1 MATEDSK
8 PATTPL
14 LGEYLGCSTTDIE
27 EALRREAEQ
36 GAREC
41 SRVGSALVASGRVSR
56 DDLVAGLQAQ
66 RIDRLRACTLFD
78 GLEEAKL
85 QRLSRCVTEASIAAG
100 ETFIEQGAVN
110 NYLHVLAAGKLEV
123 YRLGDDGEEIH
134 LAAVLPGEL
143 VGEMAYFSNGVRS
156 ACARA
161 LEDSQLLQLDFSHLP
176 TLFGTIPRLTQAFLG
191 MVTHRLQHS
200 NILYEENQY
209 RAKAAQRS
217 LSQLNE
223 FLDMSEANALGV
235 GIEGLI
241 KRLVHTASNLMNAD
255 RASLFLID
263 PVTGELWSKVAEGAD
278 VKEIRIPAGAG
289 VAGWAAQR
297 REMVNIQ
304 DAYEDERFS
313 QAVDKKTGYRTR
325 TILCGPVS
333 SLDGATTIGVV
344 QVINKRTGVFTKDDE
359 ALFRAFSHQAAVA
372 VENFS
377 LYRKMVAS
385 HERMSILLDIATSIS
400 QTLDLGTLIS
410 RTVGLLT
417 ELIRCE
423 RSSFFVLD
431 EERGELWSMEAH
443 GSTPKRSGS
452 RPVPG
457 WPATRQPAARS

>member
-1 MATEDSK
+1 
-8 PATTPL
+8 
-14 LGEYLGCSTTDIE
+14 
-27 EALRREAEQ
+27 
-36 GAREC
+36 
-41 SRVGSALVASGRVSR
+41 
-56 DDLVAGLQAQ
+56 
-66 RIDRLRACTLFD
+66 
-78 GLEEAKL
+78 
-85 QRLSRCVTEASIAAG
+85 
-100 ETFIEQGAVN
+100 
-110 NYLHVLAAGKLEV
+110 
-123 YRLGDDGEEIH
+123 
-134 LAAVLPGEL
+134 
-143 VGEMAYFSNGVRS
+143 
-156 ACARA
+156 
-161 LEDSQLLQLDFSHLP
+161 
-176 TLFGTIPRLTQAFLG
+176 
-191 MVTHRLQHS
+191 
-200 NILYEENQY
+200 
-209 RAKAAQRS
+209 
-217 LSQLNE
+217 
-223 FLDMSEANALGV
+223 MSEATALGV

>member
-78 GLEEAKL
+78 GLEEAEL

-191 MVTHRLQHS
+191 MVTHRL
-200 NILYEENQY
+200 
-209 RAKAAQRS
+209 
-217 LSQLNE
+217 
-223 FLDMSEANALGV
+223 
-235 GIEGLI
+235 
-241 KRLVHTASNLMNAD
+241 
-255 RASLFLID
+255 
-263 PVTGELWSKVAEGAD
+263 
-278 VKEIRIPAGAG
+278 
-289 VAGWAAQR
+289 
-297 REMVNIQ
+297 
-304 DAYEDERFS
+304 
-313 QAVDKKTGYRTR
+313 
-325 TILCGPVS
+325 
-333 SLDGATTIGVV
+333 
-344 QVINKRTGVFTKDDE
+344 
-359 ALFRAFSHQAAVA
+359 
-372 VENFS
+372 
-377 LYRKMVAS
+377 
-385 HERMSILLDIATSIS
+385 
-400 QTLDLGTLIS
+400 
-410 RTVGLLT
+410 
-417 ELIRCE
+417 
-423 RSSFFVLD
+423 
-431 EERGELWSMEAH
+431 
-443 GSTPKRSGS
+443 
-452 RPVPG
+452 
-457 WPATRQPAARS
+457 